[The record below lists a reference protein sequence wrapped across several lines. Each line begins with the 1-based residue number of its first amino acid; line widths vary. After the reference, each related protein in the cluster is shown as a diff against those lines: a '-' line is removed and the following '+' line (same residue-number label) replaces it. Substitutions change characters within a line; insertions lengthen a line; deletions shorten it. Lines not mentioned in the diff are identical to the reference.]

1 MFFFRPNRYYNQQNW
16 PPHPMHYP
24 PFHQYDPYSMPPPNQ
39 QGFFKNLNIESI
51 LNKIQKI
58 LGIAEQVTP
67 LIEQYGPLIK
77 SAPALLQLLKETSED
92 EDDVNE
98 SDSDQSSGEEA
109 NEDDDESSGPQKK
122 KKRRSDTIKESVP
135 KLYI

>member
-1 MFFFRPNRYYNQQNW
+1 MFFFRPNRYYNQQYW

-24 PFHQYDPYSMPPPNQ
+24 PFHKPNPYSMPPPPHQ
-39 QGFFKNLNIESI
+39 QGFLKSLNLASI
-51 LNKIQKI
+51 LNKIQKF

-77 SAPALLQLLKETSED
+77 SAPALLQLLKDTSED
-92 EDDVNE
+92 EDDDDGIE
-98 SDSDQSSGEEA
+98 HEA
-109 NEDDDESSGPQKK
+109 NEDDDEPIKQRKK
-122 KKRRSDTIKESVP
+122 KKRRSETIKESVP